1 MLEKLS
7 KKDKL
12 WRQIAF
18 NICKCKDL
26 ADELTS
32 LMYLRIYNYDIP
44 EEKQTESYIGF
55 VIYNLFRD
63 HCKKQPHISID
74 EFYDITDETPVDS
87 FTDYDLSILEKANE
101 LRWWERQLLILS
113 YDKSSH
119 QIQREY
125 HINYQYTLRHVDKAK
140 KQVLGEDYKTNKNGR
155 VN

>member
-1 MLEKLS
+1 MLEELS

-12 WRQIAF
+12 WREIAF
-18 NICKCKDL
+18 NICKNKDL
-26 ADELTS
+26 ADELTN
-32 LMYLRIYNYDIP
+32 LMYLRIYNYKIP
-44 EEKQTESYIGF
+44 EDKQTESYIGF

-74 EFYDITDETPVDS
+74 DFYDITEEVLVHG
-87 FTDYDLSILEKANE
+87 FTDYDMSILEKANE
-101 LRWWERQLLILS
+101 LKWWERQLLILS

-140 KQVLGEDYKTNKNGR
+140 RKVLGDNYKTIKNI
-155 VN
+155 